1 MFKHITSNI
10 FSLIFLMFAED
21 IYNIDFNNIIICDP
35 IKNSIINQS
44 IFYKLLY
51 SNENACF
58 NGVFGLFKLN
68 IEDINKDKIFFYKNK
83 NSEIIKNIINLESTI
98 LNKLNT
104 SKNKIYKLKELFE
117 NNNIKYSKN
126 DLNNNLLK
134 SKCFYNYSKK
144 LSIKND
150 EIFLILKISGLWE
163 TNQNIGVTFKI
174 ILVNSYIQL

>member
-1 MFKHITSNI
+1 M
-10 FSLIFLMFAED
+10 LAED

-51 SNENACF
+51 SNENSCF

-68 IEDINKDKIFFYKNK
+68 IDDMNRDKIYFNKNK
-83 NSEIIKNIINLESTI
+83 NSEIIKNITILENNI
-98 LNKLNT
+98 LNKLNN

-117 NNNIKYSKN
+117 NNNIKYSNN
-126 DLNNNLLK
+126 DINNNLLK

-150 EIFLILKISGLWE
+150 EIHLILKISGLWE
-163 TNQNIGVTFKI
+163 TKQNLGITFKI
-174 ILVNSYIQL
+174 ILVNNYIQL